1 MSAVLGT
8 CLLDPEAESAG
19 PNLMERLVS
28 DRTEPLLPALTR
40 ALWPIAATLLV
51 AIGAYGWVA
60 AERAGCETL
69 REQIAQYDED
79 RTQARHFQMQT
90 AKAIAEE
97 RYLKNIAASLS
108 NPSWQVAV
116 ERIGHCMPEDIWL
129 EHFDTLATGEITLAG
144 AGYSEDAINEFVGWL
159 RKTPGLTDVAL
170 DSTQKG
176 RGRTDRLVNFTVQC
190 KFTDQPN
197 SEGGGDNVN

>member
-1 MSAVLGT
+1 
-8 CLLDPEAESAG
+8 
-19 PNLMERLVS
+19 
-28 DRTEPLLPALTR
+28 
-40 ALWPIAATLLV
+40 
-51 AIGAYGWVA
+51 
-60 AERAGCETL
+60 
-69 REQIAQYDED
+69 
-79 RTQARHFQMQT
+79 
-90 AKAIAEE
+90 
-97 RYLKNIAASLS
+97 
-108 NPSWQVAV
+108 
-116 ERIGHCMPEDIWL
+116 MPEDIWL